1 MASESA
7 SSVGVV
13 AIMAIFLI
21 TVALVVFAV
30 FSFRGCTVGVPER
43 IDVDVVP
50 VPTGA
55 PD

>member
-7 SSVGVV
+7 SSVGIV

-21 TVALVVFAV
+21 TIALVVFAV
-30 FSFRGCTVGVPER
+30 FSFRGCAVDVP
-43 IDVDVVP
+43 DKVNVDVVP
-50 VPTGA
+50 IPAGA